1 MIAVDAAAAGNSIV
15 NVPEVTVLSAP
26 KLIARIDRL
35 VVNPVIAV
43 VL

>member
-1 MIAVDAAAAGNSIV
+1 MIAVDAAAEGNSIV
-15 NVPEVTVLSAP
+15 KVPLVTVLSLP